1 MNFIR
6 LLETML
12 EMHRCQHNFI
22 GLQWIMH
29 STIVCN
35 YLWLLFCVFNP
46 ACIMF
51 FDVLVAERK
60 LQRVEGHVLRKED
73 GRGSETEPGLRIGE
87 VRRVDSS
94 LPQCV
99 KLGSSEPIALHSD
112 GDVVI
117 GGFFPLHYV
126 ATDPQYSYKTK
137 PEITSC
143 SG

>member
-1 MNFIR
+1 
-6 LLETML
+6 
-12 EMHRCQHNFI
+12 
-22 GLQWIMH
+22 MH

-51 FDVLVAERK
+51 FDVSVAERK
-60 LQRVEGHVLRKED
+60 LQRVGGHVLRKED
-73 GRGSETEPGLRIGE
+73 VVSETEPGLKIGD
-87 VRRVDSS
+87 VRSVDSS

-99 KLGSSEPIALHSD
+99 KLERSELLALHSD

-117 GGFFPLHYV
+117 GGLFPLHYV
-126 ATDPQYSYKTK
+126 ASDPQYSYKTK
-137 PEITSC
+137 PETTSC